1 MNVIS
6 VFPDNMARYSDE
18 IRRFPMLTA
27 EQERQLAER
36 WRDHRDP
43 EAARL
48 LVGSHL
54 RYVVKIARGF
64 RGYGLPFEDLI
75 AEGNVGLMQAVEK
88 FDPDRGFRLAT
99 YALWWIRATI
109 QEYILHNW
117 SLVKMGTT
125 AAQKKLFFNLR
136 TVKGRMRELEEGDL
150 SPETVSAIAEELQVS
165 AQEVV
170 DMNRRLSGDRSLNNV
185 VGDEGGAEW
194 QDLLVDQRPDQ
205 ESMLGDAEVARLRHD
220 LLEEGLSRLNERERH
235 IVRERRLTDN
245 PPTLEE
251 LSKIYA
257 VSRERV
263 RQIEERGFDK
273 LQKAVR
279 SLAAA
284 REQAL
289 TSAAA

>member
-6 VFPDNMARYSDE
+6 VMPDGMSRYSDE
-18 IRRFPMLTA
+18 VRRFPMLTA
-27 EQERQLAER
+27 EQERELSAR
-36 WRDHRDP
+36 WRTRRDP

-54 RYVVKIARGF
+54 RYVIKIARGF
-64 RGYGLPFEDLI
+64 RGYGLPMEDLI

-88 FDPDRGFRLAT
+88 FDPERGFRLAT

-125 AAQKKLFFNLR
+125 AAQKKLFFSLR
-136 TVKGRMRELEEGDL
+136 TVKARMRALEEGDL
-150 SPETVSAIAEELQVS
+150 SPETVAAIAEELQVS
-165 AQEVV
+165 PQEVV
-170 DMNRRLSGDRSLNNV
+170 DMNRRLTGDRSLNNV
-185 VGDEGGAEW
+185 VGAEGGAEW

-205 ESMLGDAEVARLRHD
+205 EALLGDAQMARLRHS

-235 IVRERRLTDN
+235 IVRERRLRDD

-251 LSKIYA
+251 LSKIYS

-263 RQIEERGFDK
+263 RQIEVRAFDK

-279 SLAAA
+279 SLAAE
-284 REQAL
+284 RE
-289 TSAAA
+289 AAAA